1 MAMPALGEDVEKQL
15 HGLSKSVGRVDPNEI
30 LEVVQSV
37 MASIE
42 GDHASLSQRLHA
54 DIEALAEYI
63 DTAKSE
69 ITEIRADKINAE
81 FLPEASDQLSAIVGA
96 TEKATHEI
104 FEAVELI
111 EELTSTMAPEQAERI
126 TEAVTRV
133 YEACGFQDV
142 TGQRISKV
150 VTALQNVET
159 RVGALLLAFGHE
171 GGAGANGAANGA
183 ANGIETPAE
192 ESAATEPGARSDE
205 DLMNGPQL
213 PGAANSQD
221 DIDALLAGFD

>member
-1 MAMPALGEDVEKQL
+1 MAMPALSEDVEKQL

-30 LEVVQSV
+30 IEVVQSV

-42 GDHASLSQRLHA
+42 GDHTSLSQRLHA

-63 DTAKSE
+63 NTAKAE
-69 ITEIRADKINAE
+69 ITEIRADQINAE
-81 FLPEASDQLSAIVGA
+81 YLPEASDQLSAIVGA
-96 TEKATHEI
+96 TEQATHEI

-133 YEACGFQDV
+133 YEACSFQDI

-150 VTALQNVET
+150 VTALQNVES

-171 GGAGANGAANGA
+171 GGAAAGEI
-183 ANGIETPAE
+183 GTPAE
-192 ESAATEPGARSDE
+192 ESAATKPGARPDE
-205 DLMNGPQL
+205 DLMHGPQL
-213 PGAANSQD
+213 PGEANNQD
-221 DIDALLAGFD
+221 AIDALLASFD